1 MSRGTMKIKCAWCG
15 IDMGAKQPLLSNE
28 VTHGMCQSCEIVENF
43 KLDAEDAK
51 KAIALAG
58 SWK

>member
-1 MSRGTMKIKCAWCG
+1 MKIRCGWCS
-15 IDMGAKQPLLSNE
+15 IDMGEKEPLSSNAIS
-28 VTHGMCQSCEIVENF
+28 HGMCQSCEIVENF